1 MNYSKYRFTLDI
13 QKTKSQ
19 VSIPVLL
26 GDTMIKLYISINDG
40 GTPYQITEGCVAK
53 LVCRP
58 PNGRPFLR
66 DCEIEDNRIV
76 YTFDRK
82 TASEIG
88 VSTCEVRIHGPL
100 GGVLTTPRF
109 LIVVEEKVLLDE
121 ELEDYQEE

>member
-19 VSIPVLL
+19 VSIYVLS
-26 GDTMIKLYISINDG
+26 GDTKIKFYISINDG

-58 PNGRPFLR
+58 PSGRAFLR

-76 YTFDRK
+76 YTFDEN
-82 TASEIG
+82 TASEVG
-88 VSTCEVRIHGPL
+88 VSTCEVRINDPHG
-100 GGVLTTPRF
+100 GTLTTPRY
-109 LIVVEEKVLLDE
+109 LLVVEEKVLTDE
-121 ELEDYQEE
+121 EIEDYQEE